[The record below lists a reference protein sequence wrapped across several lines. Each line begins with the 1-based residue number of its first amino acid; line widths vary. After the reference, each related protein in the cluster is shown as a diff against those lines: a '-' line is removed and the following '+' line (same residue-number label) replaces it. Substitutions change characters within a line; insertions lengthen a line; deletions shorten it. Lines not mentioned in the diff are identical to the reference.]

1 MPVAKNGDAV
11 KIHYTGKLDD
21 GTIFDSSVGREP
33 LEFTLGAGHVIPG
46 FENMVVGMAPGERK
60 TDTIPVD
67 MAYGARR
74 DDMIVQIDR
83 AQLPADLNPEVG
95 QELYV
100 QQPGGQV
107 MPVLVVDVDDAGI
120 TIDANHPLAGQ
131 DLTFEIELVSIGGG
145 GDNKPLIEVVS

>member
-21 GTIFDSSVGREP
+21 GTIFDSSLGREP

-46 FENMVVGMAPGERK
+46 FENMVLGMAPGDRK

-67 MAYGARR
+67 QAYGPRR
-74 DDMIVQIDR
+74 DDMIVQVDR

-107 MPVLVVDVDDAGI
+107 MPVLVVDVDDSGI

-145 GDNKPLIEVVS
+145 DNNKPLIEVVS

>member
-1 MPVAKNGDAV
+1 MSVAKNGDSV

-21 GTIFDSSVGREP
+21 GTIFDSSLGREP

-46 FENMVVGMAPGERK
+46 FEEMVRGMSVGESK
-60 TDTIPVD
+60 TSTIPVD
-67 MAYGARR
+67 QAYGERR

-83 AQLPADLNPEVG
+83 GQLPEDLKAEVG

-107 MPVLVVDVDDAGI
+107 LPVLVVDVDDAGI

-131 DLTFEIELVSIGGG
+131 DLTFEIELVSIDGGAP
-145 GDNKPLIEVVS
+145 KIEVVSQ

>member
-1 MPVAKNGDAV
+1 MSVAKNGDSV

-21 GTIFDSSVGREP
+21 GTVFDSSEGREP
-33 LEFTLGAGHVIPG
+33 LEFTVGSGHVIPG
-46 FENMVVGMAPGERK
+46 FEKMVLGMAPGERK

-67 MAYGARR
+67 QAYGERR

-83 AQLPADLNPEVG
+83 AQLPPDLNPEVG

-107 MPVLVVDVDDAGI
+107 LPVLVVDVDDAGI

-131 DLTFEIELVSIGGG
+131 DLTFEIELVSIAEA
-145 GDNKPLIEVVS
+145 PPMIQVVS